1 MKNIIKALIWRFIKL
16 LLQQIISILPLP
28 EFALNIIL
36 TIICNILEPYYNI
49 FFEWAYTKAKMLYP
63 ILKEEIKYIIEIFQR
78 RICVEKTRDLQKPL
92 VINSFIIRSVFIL
105 PSCQNRHRTHRSV
118 NFYFTVLS

>member
-16 LLQQIISILPLP
+16 LLQQIISVLPLP

-63 ILKEEIKYIIEIFQR
+63 ILKEEIKYIIESI
-78 RICVEKTRDLQKPL
+78 V
-92 VINSFIIRSVFIL
+92 
-105 PSCQNRHRTHRSV
+105 
-118 NFYFTVLS
+118 